1 MPDSESFLI
10 RSASEVDYPTL
21 RELLDQESFI
31 HKHLDWISPLERIGE
46 KPFLLAE
53 SAGEVIA
60 ALSCPPNPS
69 GIAWLKLFTCSS
81 HAQPKK
87 YWDVLWKRA
96 QSDLDPMAG
105 FKLVVAMPYQ
115 DWFERI
121 LISSGFLVLQEV
133 ILFEWSSRQP
143 PVIQIPGVV
152 IRPVNQIDL
161 DEIVEIDQAA
171 FEPVWVNSHTNLERA
186 IRVADYSTVILVDQ
200 TVVGYQISTKAPN
213 GGHLARLAILP
224 GFQSRG
230 LGYALVLDMQDYFFR
245 SGGQKVTVNTQND
258 NQASIALYQKA
269 GFWRTGKK
277 YPVYQF
283 PWR

>member
-1 MPDSESFLI
+1 MPGSDSFLI
-10 RSASEVDYPTL
+10 RSASEIDRSAL
-21 RELLDQESFI
+21 SELLDQECFI
-31 HKHLDWISPLERIGE
+31 HKHLDWTSPLERIGE

-60 ALSCPPNPS
+60 ALACPPNPS
-69 GIAWLKLFTCSS
+69 GIAWLKLFTCSG

-87 YWDVLWKRA
+87 YWDVLWERA
-96 QSDLDPMAG
+96 QSDLDPLAG
-105 FKLVVAMPYQ
+105 FKVVVAMPYQ

-121 LISSGFLVLQEV
+121 LISSGFSILQEV
-133 ILFEWSSRQP
+133 ILFEWASRQP
-143 PVIQIPGVV
+143 SVIQIAGVV
-152 IRPVNQIDL
+152 IRPVDPNDL
-161 DEIVEIDQAA
+161 DEIVEIDQVA
-171 FEPVWVNSHTNLERA
+171 FEPVWVNSHTALDRA

-200 TVVGYQISTKAPN
+200 RVVGYQISTKAPN

-230 LGYALVLDMQDYFFR
+230 LGRALVLDMQDYFFR
-245 SGGQKVTVNTQND
+245 SGSQKVTVNTQND

-283 PWR
+283 LGR